1 MNHKNGFVLLHR
13 KIWES
18 KDFNNAFEISIFL
31 FLLSKACHKPE
42 ELVYRRKRIFLNRG
56 EICIA
61 LRDLAKKFNTTVDKV
76 KTALKNFQMQQNI
89 LVRSYKRMNIY
100 IIVKYD
106 KYQSLAKPT
115 QQEIQQTTPD
125 RTININ
131 KNKSKY
137 SSTAVNNNI
146 LNMYNKKIVIDKTK
160 IPILKTLRS
169 KIRVIPKTKSEFEIA
184 KENLDKY
191 DFEEYTRLALQE
203 SSKS

>member
-1 MNHKNGFVLLHR
+1 MNHKNGFILLHR

-42 ELVYRRKRIFLNRG
+42 ELIYRRKKIFLNRG
-56 EICIA
+56 EVCIA
-61 LRDLAKKFNTTVDKV
+61 LRDLAKKFNTTVDKI
-76 KTALKNFQMQQNI
+76 KTAIKNFTIQQNI

-106 KYQSLAKPT
+106 KYQSLEKPI
-115 QQEIQQTTPD
+115 QQEIQQNTPD

-131 KNKSKY
+131 KNKLIY
-137 SSTAVNNNI
+137 NRTARNNNI
-146 LNMYNKKIVIDKTK
+146 VNMKKVLIDKSK
-160 IPILKTLRS
+160 IPVLKDLNSTIRS
-169 KIRVIPKTKSEFEIA
+169 IPKTKNNYEIA
-184 KENLDKY
+184 KEKLDKY
-191 DFEEYTRLALQE
+191 DFEEYVRLTLQE

>member
-1 MNHKNGFVLLHR
+1 MNHKNGFILLHR

-42 ELVYRRKRIFLNRG
+42 ELIYRRKKIFLNRG
-56 EICIA
+56 EVCIA
-61 LRDLAKKFNTTVDKV
+61 LRDLAKKFNTTVDKI
-76 KTALKNFQMQQNI
+76 KTAIKNFTIQQNI

-106 KYQSLAKPT
+106 KYQSLEKPI
-115 QQEIQQTTPD
+115 QQEIQQNTPD

-131 KNKSKY
+131 KNKLIY
-137 SSTAVNNNI
+137 NRTAKNNNI
-146 LNMYNKKIVIDKTK
+146 VNMKKVIIDKSK
-160 IPILKTLRS
+160 IPICKDLNST
-169 KIRVIPKTKSEFEIA
+169 IREIPKPKNNYQLA
-184 KENLDKY
+184 KEKLDKY
-191 DFEEYTRLALQE
+191 DFEEYVRLTLQE

>member
-18 KDFNNAFEISIFL
+18 KDFNNAFEISLFL

-42 ELVYRRKRIFLNRG
+42 ELVYRRKKIFLNRG

-61 LRDLAKKFNTTVDKV
+61 LRDLAKKFNTTVDKI
-76 KTALKNFQMQQNI
+76 KTALKNFTIQQNI

-106 KYQSLAKPT
+106 KYQSLEKPI
-115 QQEIQQTTPD
+115 QQEIQQNTPD

-131 KNKSKY
+131 KNKLMY
-137 SSTAVNNNI
+137 SSADKNISI
-146 LNMYNKKIVIDKTK
+146 LNMYKSKVVIDKTK
-160 IPILKTLRS
+160 IPILKTLQS
-169 KIRVIPKTKSEFEIA
+169 QIREIPKEKSEFELA
-184 KENLDKY
+184 QKHLDKE
-191 DFEEYTRLALQE
+191 DLAEYTRLALQE
-203 SSKS
+203 SNKS